1 MHSPTSARRQTRGAC
16 MTGLGLLGATAAL
29 PYVHFGAHGGGSDV
43 ALYDTY
49 ATRVLDGEL
58 PYHDFFFEYPP
69 LSLVALVLPKL
80 TGLDYA
86 ISFRLLMWV
95 LIAISLVAVLQTL
108 SRLDAEPVRLY
119 GAAVLIGGSP
129 ALVGPI
135 LFERF
140 DIWPAALLAVS
151 LALLTAERWTA
162 GSVLLAL
169 AICTKLYPVVV
180 APVAL
185 VRAVSGAGSRVAG
198 KAATAGVAA
207 SALVTLPF
215 AALGLGGLG
224 FSYYVQ
230 FKRPLQLETLGA
242 SILLGLDRLGLAD
255 TTVQSGLSK
264 DLAGGTAA
272 AVALVSTALQLA
284 AITAAAW
291 WFWRGPRSAASMLT
305 AAAATVASFVAFG
318 KVLSPQYVI
327 WLIPLA
333 PLVALR
339 VWPAAMA
346 LTVAAT
352 ALTNLY
358 FPWHYSGIRQANDWV
373 WVLLAR
379 NLALVVLA
387 FVLLVHLRR
396 EARQER
402 VQSANP
408 PNVSR
413 S

>member
-1 MHSPTSARRQTRGAC
+1 M
-16 MTGLGLLGATAAL
+16 
-29 PYVHFGAHGGGSDV
+29 
-43 ALYDTY
+43 
-49 ATRVLDGEL
+49 
-58 PYHDFFFEYPP
+58 
-69 LSLVALVLPKL
+69 
-80 TGLDYA
+80 
-86 ISFRLLMWV
+86 
-95 LIAISLVAVLQTL
+95 
-108 SRLDAEPVRLY
+108 
-119 GAAVLIGGSP
+119 
-129 ALVGPI
+129 
-135 LFERF
+135 
-140 DIWPAALLAVS
+140 
-151 LALLTAERWTA
+151 
-162 GSVLLAL
+162 
-169 AICTKLYPVVV
+169 
-180 APVAL
+180 
-185 VRAVSGAGSRVAG
+185 RAVSGAGSRVAG

-379 NLALVVLA
+379 NLALVALA